1 MNELLELLAETFGEV
16 RLVSVKEG
24 WHLTLDGNTYSG
36 FSPEHA
42 ITNAFT
48 RILAEQVKVPTL
60 EPTIARVILSD
71 GTELNTFAGQP
82 VSRLGKE
89 VMPT

>member
-1 MNELLELLAETFGEV
+1 MNELLELLAEVVVKDFSLGHVKRDGSWVLFMDNQMFEGKSPIDVV
-16 RLVSVKEG
+16 R
-24 WHLTLDGNTYSG
+24 
-36 FSPEHA
+36 A
-42 ITNAFT
+42 AT
-48 RILAEQVKVPTL
+48 RSYLQVATKA
-60 EPTIARVILSD
+60 PTISRVILSD